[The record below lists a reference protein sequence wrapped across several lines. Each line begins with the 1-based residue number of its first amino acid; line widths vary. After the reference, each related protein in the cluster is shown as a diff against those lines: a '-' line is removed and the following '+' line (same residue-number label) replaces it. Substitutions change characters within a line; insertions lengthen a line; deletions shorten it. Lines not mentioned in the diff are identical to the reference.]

1 MEDMAAD
8 YGWSMDDFFE
18 EDSTP
23 EKLAAEERSQ
33 RQMIRDEKIGQMYAV
48 QFD

>member
-18 EDSTP
+18 EDSAP

-33 RQMIRDEKIGQMYAV
+33 RQMIRDEEASALYV
-48 QFD
+48 TFD